1 VSSEVA
7 SPIDPLIGKV
17 LMSRFVLEKPLGSGG
32 MGAVYLAHDQ
42 TANQRVALKLLS
54 QSVLSPAELEPLEK
68 RLQREVHLLSALQAS
83 THPARTS
90 IVSFYEM
97 GRDAEVGLFY
107 TMEWVK
113 DALPLMDFLQT
124 HALSVE
130 ERLAIGCQI
139 LDALSV
145 LHRQKVLHRD
155 LKSSNVLCSM
165 IDGEPRVT
173 LIDLGIARWFSDVV
187 RTHMT
192 VETAPGAVLGSP
204 AYMAPEMWRNE
215 DVDARTDVYQ
225 VAILLFQMLTERLPY
240 EGTPMQLMFQHL
252 HGTLPPLDAHL
263 PASINQQNTSVSF
276 ALLDGLLAE
285 ATSLDPTLR
294 PVDAEDMLGRLRA
307 LLPVSA
313 MRTDR
318 PGSSLVDEHPSE
330 MQQRRTRRSVSWLLW
345 VLVWVVSGLLLLGPW
360 LMRREAVERAPKP
373 VQTRVAPQ
381 GPVRA
386 ARVVPVRRVLV
397 PVPRRIK
404 KKATSK
410 SIQRPVHKKT
420 GAGKTSQKKPRRTR
434 QGNLQ
439 KPGFLDTLLEP

>member
-1 VSSEVA
+1 
-7 SPIDPLIGKV
+7 
-17 LMSRFVLEKPLGSGG
+17 MSRFVLEKPLGSGG
-32 MGAVYLAHDQ
+32 MGTVYLARDLN
-42 TANQRVALKLLS
+42 ANQRVALKLLS
-54 QSVLSPAELEPLEK
+54 QSVLSPKELEPLEK
-68 RLQREVHLLSALQAS
+68 RLQREVHLLSSLQAS

-97 GRDAEVGLFY
+97 GRDEEVGLFY

-130 ERLAIGCQI
+130 KRLTIGCQI

-145 LHRQKVLHRD
+145 LHAQKVLHRD

-165 IDGEPRVT
+165 VDGEPRVT

-225 VAILLFQMLTERLPY
+225 MAILLFQMLTERLPY
-240 EGTPMQLMFQHL
+240 EGTPMQLMFLHL
-252 HGTLPPLDAHL
+252 HGTLPPLDARL
-263 PASINQQNTSVSF
+263 PASLNQQDTSVSF
-276 ALLDGLLAE
+276 ALLDGLLAD
-285 ATSLDPTLR
+285 ATSLDPALR

-307 LLPVSA
+307 LLPTSA
-313 MRTDR
+313 MRTDT
-318 PGSSLVDEHPSE
+318 PGPSMLDEHPSE
-330 MQQRRTRRSVSWLLW
+330 MQQGRSWRSGSWQFR
-345 VLVWVVSGLLLLGPW
+345 VLVGVVSGLLLLGLW
-360 LMRREAVERAPKP
+360 LMRRKPVERVPKP
-373 VQTRVAPQ
+373 VQTRTAPQ

-386 ARVVPVRRVLV
+386 ARVVPVRRVFV
-397 PVPRRIK
+397 PVSKRSQK
-404 KKATSK
+404 KVTSK

-420 GAGKTSQKKPRRTR
+420 GAGTTSQKKPRRKR